1 MEIESQRLD
10 FLTLTIHITKAQNV
24 LEHIRE
30 GRKKKKK
37 KPKEPRPS
45 HATWAARDTWV
56 ACDLNRARCLGRAQP
71 RSLATQA
78 LRAAQV
84 ARRLGRAL
92 PGQRVTQ
99 AARSQ
104 EIGRASCRERVC
116 LSV

>member
-10 FLTLTIHITKAQNV
+10 FLTHYTYHKSP
-24 LEHIRE
+24 EHFRAYQRRKE
-30 GRKKKKK
+30 KKKKT
-37 KPKEPRPS
+37 KEPRPS

-56 ACDLNRARCLGRAQP
+56 ACDLNRARRLGRAQP

-78 LRAAQV
+78 LRVAQV

-92 PGQRVTQ
+92 PGQRATQ

-104 EIGRASCRERVC
+104 ASRNATAEEF
-116 LSV
+116 